1 MKHQLIRND
10 MNALLIQKVKN
21 ADGKASG
28 LSESLDK
35 EKIPFQ
41 LISQVNWSEYPYK
54 PDVKFRIAHNSKNI
68 LLNYRVEESDIKA
81 LCEEDN
87 GKVWEDSCVEFFI
100 SFNEDDFYY
109 NIESNCIGK
118 IVVATGVDRYNRVP
132 VPAAVINGIDRWSSL
147 GNLPVENKSGKW
159 ELSLVI
165 PVDVFL
171 PSRINT
177 FDGLQAKG
185 NFYKCGDKLKVSH
198 FLSWNPIKNDQ
209 PNFHLPQ
216 FFGKL
221 VFD

>member
-1 MKHQLIRND
+1 
-10 MNALLIQKVKN
+10 MNGLLIQKVKIT
-21 ADGKASG
+21 DRKASG
-28 LSESLDK
+28 SSESLDK

-41 LISQVNWSEYPYK
+41 LISHVNWVEYPYK
-54 PDVKFRIAHNSKNI
+54 PDVKFRVAHNSTNI
-68 LLNYRVEESDIKA
+68 FLNYRVEELDIKGV
-81 LCEEDN
+81 CEEDN

-100 SFNEDDFYY
+100 SFNRDGFYY

-118 IVVATGVDRYNRVP
+118 ILIATGVDRYNRMP
-132 VPAAVINGIDRWSSL
+132 VPATIINYIDRWSSL

-185 NFYKCGDKLKVSH
+185 NFYKCGDKLKVSN